1 MGPGGAPSQHQDRL
15 MRMANHT
22 TGMRP
27 NASLAN
33 KGRVSRAG
41 ATRDSRPRSVSPA
54 RILDTAYAFWRS
66 KALLSAVELDV
77 FTTLAERPLEID
89 TLVGQLGLHGRGA
102 RDFFDALVA
111 LGLLTRDANGRY
123 ANRPDADLFLDRRK
137 PSYIGGLLEH
147 LNRRHYHNW
156 GLLTRALHTGRPQS
170 GALGTGSYHALY
182 SDQATQEI
190 FLNGMTAGSLLAAR
204 ALAVQFNWNRHT
216 SVIDIGAAQGCVPV
230 EIARLHPHI
239 TGGGFDLPAVEQT
252 FVSYVQEHDLSDRL
266 RFYPGDFFAD
276 PLPTADVLILGRIL
290 HNWDLAAKKLLL
302 GKAYEALP
310 RGGALIVYDPLIDDA
325 RRVRAHALLS
335 SLNMLIETAGGSEYT
350 GAECTSWMR
359 EAGFCATRIEPLSDV
374 HTAVIG
380 FKE

>member
-1 MGPGGAPSQHQDRL
+1 M
-15 MRMANHT
+15 
-22 TGMRP
+22 
-27 NASLAN
+27 
-33 KGRVSRAG
+33 
-41 ATRDSRPRSVSPA
+41 
-54 RILDTAYAFWRS
+54 
-66 KALLSAVELDV
+66 
-77 FTTLAERPLEID
+77 
-89 TLVGQLGLHGRGA
+89 
-102 RDFFDALVA
+102 
-111 LGLLTRDANGRY
+111 
-123 ANRPDADLFLDRRK
+123 
-137 PSYIGGLLEH
+137 
-147 LNRRHYHNW
+147 
-156 GLLTRALHTGRPQS
+156 
-170 GALGTGSYHALY
+170 
-182 SDQATQEI
+182 
-190 FLNGMTAGSLLAAR
+190 
-204 ALAVQFNWNRHT
+204 
-216 SVIDIGAAQGCVPV
+216 
-230 EIARLHPHI
+230 
-239 TGGGFDLPAVEQT
+239 
-252 FVSYVQEHDLSDRL
+252 SYVQKHDLSDRL